1 MAPKAFR
8 RRAPAHYLG
17 PVTLEW
23 SPVQR
28 LSMELTVAQ
37 RRVGTDE
44 TSPESITLKAG
55 ALTAD
60 LVAGGLRTIRY
71 QGREVLRAIAYVVR
85 DKDWGTFF
93 PAISDFSCEQDGSHF
108 TVSFRACCIN
118 RELSQELGYETR
130 ITGNA
135 N

>member
-1 MAPKAFR
+1 
-8 RRAPAHYLG
+8 
-17 PVTLEW
+17 
-23 SPVQR
+23 
-28 LSMELTVAQ
+28 MELTVAQ

-85 DKDWGTFF
+85 DKDWGTF
-93 PAISDFSCEQDGSHF
+93 
-108 TVSFRACCIN
+108 
-118 RELSQELGYETR
+118 LSRDQRFQLPSGRQSVHRDLPGALYQ
-130 ITGNA
+130 
-135 N
+135 